1 MGKNMKKSRK
11 HMWGGADATAPA
23 PAPAINDNKPGFFAG
38 LFGSNKDDQ
47 VAAAD
52 KPGFFAGLLGS
63 KTNNQKVTEN
73 EKKIEELK
81 EKNKVLE
88 ANQQPIPPPIATGTG
103 TGSATTGTGTGSAT
117 TGTGSTTD
125 QIQEGAGKRSRRRR
139 GRKSKKSRRSR
150 RHR

>member
-1 MGKNMKKSRK
+1 MKKSRK

-73 EKKIEELK
+73 KTKIKELQEE
-81 EKNKVLE
+81 NKVLE
-88 ANQQPIPPPIATGTG
+88 ANQQPIPPPIATTGTG

>member
-11 HMWGGADATAPA
+11 HMWGGATAPA
-23 PAPAINDNKPGFFAG
+23 PAIDDDKPGFFAG
-38 LFGSNKDDQ
+38 LFGSKKDDQ
-47 VAAAD
+47 VATDD

-63 KTNNQKVTEN
+63 KATPAQELAEN

-125 QIQEGAGKRSRRRR
+125 QIHKGAGKRSRRRR